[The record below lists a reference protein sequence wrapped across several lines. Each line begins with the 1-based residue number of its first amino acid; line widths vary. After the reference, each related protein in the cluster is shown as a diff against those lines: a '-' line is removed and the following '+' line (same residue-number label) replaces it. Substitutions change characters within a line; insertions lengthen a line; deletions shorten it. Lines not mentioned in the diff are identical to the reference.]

1 VTVNIGDNDV
11 EGCIDARGIDRS
23 CVSAGL
29 AAVRTNLPPIAQAL
43 GKSVAAGVPI
53 VGVADYDQFL
63 ALWLRGRRGRAI
75 AQESIGVIRE
85 LNATIVS
92 AFRGEGLPAADLS
105 RRFATSDLRH
115 SAPLKGHGQVPR
127 GVQRICRW
135 TWACSPPPIG
145 FNDHANATGYS
156 LIAAGVLGQL
166 PRTTARIAA
175 G

>member
-11 EGCIDARGIDRS
+11 EGCIDTRRIDRS

-29 AAVRTNLPPIAQAL
+29 AALRANLPPIAQVL
-43 GKSVAAGVPI
+43 RKSVAAGVPI

-63 ALWLRGRRGRAI
+63 ALWLRGRRGRAV
-75 AQESIGVIRE
+75 AQGSIGVIRE
-85 LNATIVS
+85 LNATIVG
-92 AFRGEGLPAADLS
+92 AFRHEGLSAADLS

-115 SAPLKGHGQVPR
+115 SVTLKGHGRVPR
-127 GVQRICRW
+127 GVQRICLW

-145 FNDHANATGYS
+145 FDDHANESGYS

-166 PRTTARIAA
+166 PRTTARMAA